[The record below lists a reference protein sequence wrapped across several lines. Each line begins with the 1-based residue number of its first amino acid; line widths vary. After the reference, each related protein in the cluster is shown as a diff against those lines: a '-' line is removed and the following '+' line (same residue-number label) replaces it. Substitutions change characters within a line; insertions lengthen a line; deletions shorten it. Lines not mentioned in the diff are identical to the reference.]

1 MIYSFL
7 VGELS
12 GHYIVRPHLTLAH
25 DSLDSIIHTL
35 RRIFVFFQQP
45 FDKAAHSCSCALFL
59 LPVYCL
65 VFAKQICQFFRDSNK
80 LIMLVKV
87 LDCLRLRQSILES
100 KFVRC
105 QSEFFTLGGSS
116 GNVFRQLE

>member
-12 GHYIVRPHLTLAH
+12 GHYIVCPHLTLAH

-45 FDKAAHSCSCALFL
+45 FDKTALGRLLAALSELPDKDLNQVLNENAMGISDLPYTPDQLPYANAPPPVL
-59 LPVYCL
+59 LL
-65 VFAKQICQFFRDSNK
+65 
-80 LIMLVKV
+80 L
-87 LDCLRLRQSILES
+87 
-100 KFVRC
+100 
-105 QSEFFTLGGSS
+105 
-116 GNVFRQLE
+116 

>member
-35 RRIFVFFQQP
+35 WRIFVFFQQP
-45 FDKAAHSCSCALFL
+45 FDQAAHSSSCALFL

-80 LIMLVKV
+80 LVMLVKV
-87 LDCLRLRQSILES
+87 LDLILSILVDTFIS
-100 KFVRC
+100 KISLPMQPVP
-105 QSEFFTLGGSS
+105 EIGSIS
-116 GNVFRQLE
+116 GA